1 MNNNTEITEVSE
13 DLLPDTVADQ
23 LKQVQDTITALKQ
36 RETELKQRL
45 VEVTS
50 DGKGFTTA
58 NGVKVTYRKQPA
70 RLDTAKFT
78 LAFPL
83 DQNPECY
90 EARPLALSKLTKLKG
105 LEALQ
110 EAGAVTETTGWTV
123 SVK

>member
-45 VEVTS
+45 VEATS
-50 DGKGFTTA
+50 DGKGFTTPS
-58 NGVKVTYRKQPA
+58 GVKVTYRHQPA

-90 EARPLALSKLTKLKG
+90 EAKPLALSKLTKLKG

-110 EAGAVTETTGWTV
+110 QAGAVTETTGWTV
-123 SVK
+123 TVK

>member
-1 MNNNTEITEVSE
+1 MTEETPVEGTMSA
-13 DLLPDTVADQ
+13 DALADQ
-23 LKQVQDTITALKQ
+23 LKMIQDTINSLKERETDLKQ
-36 RETELKQRL
+36 QL
-45 VEVTS
+45 VEATT
-50 DGKGFTTA
+50 DGKGFTTVS
-58 NGVKVTYRKQPA
+58 GIKVTYRHQPA

-83 DQNPECY
+83 ESNPECY

-110 EAGAVTETTGWTV
+110 EAGAVTEATGWTV

>member
-1 MNNNTEITEVSE
+1 MNNNTEIAEVSE

-36 RETELKQRL
+36 RETELKRQL
-45 VEVTS
+45 VEMTT

-83 DQNPECY
+83 ESNPECY
-90 EARPLALSKLTKLKG
+90 EAKPLAMSKLTKLKG

-110 EAGAVTETTGWTV
+110 KAGAIIETTGWTV

>member
-1 MNNNTEITEVSE
+1 MTEETPVEGPMSA
-13 DLLPDTVADQ
+13 DALADQ
-23 LKQVQDTITALKQ
+23 LKMVQDTISSLKE
-36 RETELKQRL
+36 RETDLKRQL

-58 NGVKVTYRKQPA
+58 SGVKVTYRKQPT

-83 DQNPECY
+83 ESNPECY
-90 EARPLALSKLTKLKG
+90 EAKPLALSKLTKLKG

>member
-1 MNNNTEITEVSE
+1 MTTQTQTAEI
-13 DLLPDTVADQ
+13 ADQ
-23 LKQVQDTITALKQ
+23 LKQVQDTITSLKE
-36 RETELKQRL
+36 RETELKRQL
-45 VEVTS
+45 VEATT
-50 DGKGFTTA
+50 DGKGFTTTS
-58 NGVKVTYRKQPA
+58 GIKVTYRRQPA

-110 EAGAVTETTGWTV
+110 QAGAITETTGWTV
-123 SVK
+123 TVK

>member
-1 MNNNTEITEVSE
+1 MNNNTEIAEVSE

-23 LKQVQDTITALKQ
+23 LKQVKDTITALKQ
-36 RETELKQRL
+36 RETELKRQL
-45 VEVTS
+45 VEMTT

-90 EARPLALSKLTKLKG
+90 EAKPIALSKLTKLKG

-110 EAGAVTETTGWTV
+110 KAGAITETNGWTV

>member
-23 LKQVQDTITALKQ
+23 LKMVQDTINSLKE
-36 RETELKQRL
+36 RETDLKRQL
-45 VEVTS
+45 VEATT
-50 DGKGFTTA
+50 DGKGFTTTS
-58 NGVKVTYRKQPA
+58 GIKVTYRKQPA

-83 DQNPECY
+83 ESNPECY
-90 EARPLALSKLTKLKG
+90 EAKPLALSKLTKLKG

-110 EAGAVTETTGWTV
+110 QAGAVTETNGWTV

>member
-1 MNNNTEITEVSE
+1 MTDETPVEGPMSA
-13 DLLPDTVADQ
+13 DALADQ
-23 LKQVQDTITALKQ
+23 LKMVQDTINSLKE
-36 RETELKQRL
+36 RETDLKRQL
-45 VEVTS
+45 VEATT
-50 DGKGFTTA
+50 DGKGFTTIS
-58 NGVKVTYRKQPA
+58 GIKVTYRHQPA
-70 RLDTAKFT
+70 RLDAAKFA

-83 DQNPECY
+83 ESNPECY

>member
-1 MNNNTEITEVSE
+1 MSADAI
-13 DLLPDTVADQ
+13 ADQ
-23 LKQVQDTITALKQ
+23 LKMVQDTISSLKE
-36 RETELKQRL
+36 RETDLKQRL

>member
-1 MNNNTEITEVSE
+1 MNTETQTEAAE
-13 DLLPDTVADQ
+13 IADQ
-23 LKQVQDTITALKQ
+23 LKQVQDTINSLKE
-36 RETELKQRL
+36 RETDLKRQL
-45 VEVTS
+45 VEATS
-50 DGKGFTTA
+50 DGKGFTTSA
-58 NGVKVTYRKQPA
+58 GWKVTYRRQPA

-83 DQNPECY
+83 ESNPECY

-110 EAGAVTETTGWTV
+110 QAGAVNETTGWTV

>member
-36 RETELKQRL
+36 RETELKQQL
-45 VEVTS
+45 VEMTT

-58 NGVKVTYRKQPA
+58 NGVKVTYRRQPA

-90 EARPLALSKLTKLKG
+90 EAKPLALSKLTKLKG

-110 EAGAVTETTGWTV
+110 QAGAITETTGWTV
-123 SVK
+123 TVK

>member
-1 MNNNTEITEVSE
+1 MTDETPVEGPMSA
-13 DLLPDTVADQ
+13 DALADQ
-23 LKQVQDTITALKQ
+23 LKQVQDTINALKD
-36 RETELKQRL
+36 RETELKRQL
-45 VEVTS
+45 VEATS
-50 DGKGFTTA
+50 DGEGFTTPS
-58 NGVKVTYRKQPA
+58 GVKVTYRHQPA

-83 DQNPECY
+83 DSNPECY

-110 EAGAVTETTGWTV
+110 QAGAITETTGWTV

>member
-45 VEVTS
+45 VEVTT
-50 DGKGFTTA
+50 DGKGFTTPS
-58 NGVKVTYRKQPA
+58 GVKVTYRHQPA

-105 LEALQ
+105 LETLQ
-110 EAGAVTETTGWTV
+110 EAGAVNETTGWTV